1 MAESVKLN
9 LSFDTSKPE
18 ATRDGFGKGLV
29 IEGKK
34 NKDIIALDGDLA
46 NSTRSEWF
54 GQEFPDR
61 FFNVGI
67 AEQNL
72 VGMAAGLALA
82 GKIPFACSFAGF
94 LVNRGHDIIRISVA
108 YSNANVKL
116 IGTHGGIQIG
126 EDGPSNQSMSD
137 IASLRALPRMVI
149 VNPCDALEAAKAV
162 EAFVKTKGPMYMR
175 LTRNKLPYFHKEDYK
190 FQLGKAD
197 IIKEGKDATIL
208 ATGALVAEAMK
219 AAKELENE
227 GISTRVINIHT
238 IKPLD
243 AEAVLQAARSTKVM
257 ITAEDHNVIGGLGGG
272 VAEVIAQQQI
282 SIPFRIIGVKDSF
295 AESATPDQLFEKYGL
310 SYPHLVTAVKDLMKR
325 K

>member
-1 MAESVKLN
+1 
-9 LSFDTSKPE
+9 
-18 ATRDGFGKGLV
+18 
-29 IEGKK
+29 
-34 NKDIIALDGDLA
+34 
-46 NSTRSEWF
+46 
-54 GQEFPDR
+54 
-61 FFNVGI
+61 
-67 AEQNL
+67 
-72 VGMAAGLALA
+72 
-82 GKIPFACSFAGF
+82 
-94 LVNRGHDIIRISVA
+94 
-108 YSNANVKL
+108 
-116 IGTHGGIQIG
+116 
-126 EDGPSNQSMSD
+126 
-137 IASLRALPRMVI
+137 
-149 VNPCDALEAAKAV
+149 
-162 EAFVKTKGPMYMR
+162 
-175 LTRNKLPYFHKEDYK
+175 
-190 FQLGKAD
+190 
-197 IIKEGKDATIL
+197 
-208 ATGALVAEAMK
+208 MK